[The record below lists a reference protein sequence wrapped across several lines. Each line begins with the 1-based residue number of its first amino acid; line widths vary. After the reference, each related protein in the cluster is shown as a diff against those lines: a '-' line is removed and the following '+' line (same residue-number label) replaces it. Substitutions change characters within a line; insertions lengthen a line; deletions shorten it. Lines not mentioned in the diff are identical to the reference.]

1 MRLLSP
7 VSFLVALLLAVT
19 TAAPAVGQD
28 ADRTG
33 RAFVP
38 HPQVRGMGD
47 AAVAVSPS
55 AAPLFYNPA
64 HLPHVESKVRIGG
77 LSGALSGGIRDQVRF
92 YQDRVDPAIQAQ
104 FDLPSSELR
113 SLYDDAF
120 DLGRRPTR
128 GSATLLLPAF
138 TARRGAWGFGGSLA
152 LDSRAR
158 YRVGNAG
165 LGIPE
170 VDVVG
175 RTDASL
181 LLATGVDLTRSGLP
195 GLSAGV
201 TVKATRRYLTLK
213 QQALD
218 TFSTDDSAVLLKGT
232 SLGLDVGLRYA
243 LPFDAPGQWTVGLAV
258 YDLWASDFNYEED
271 GSLSDMPIIGGM
283 IDEDDATPLPE
294 TVARETA
301 YARERYGLA
310 PSYRV
315 GAAYALDRVG
325 FLDDV
330 QLALD
335 WQGYTSAPRDG
346 SFFTH
351 WHAGAQARVAGPLS
365 VRAGLSQGYPT
376 GGLGLSLGPAQI
388 DYAVY
393 GIEEGRTPGQIQ
405 NYVHTL
411 QVAFYIR

>member
-1 MRLLSP
+1 M
-7 VSFLVALLLAVT
+7 AV
-19 TAAPAVGQD
+19 AVGPASAQD

-47 AAVAVSPS
+47 AAVALSSPVT
-55 AAPLFYNPA
+55 PLFYNPA
-64 HLPHVESKVRIGG
+64 HLPHVESQVRIAGVGG
-77 LSGALSGGIRDQVRF
+77 AISGGIRDQVSF

-104 FDLPSSELR
+104 FDLPASELR
-113 SLYDDAF
+113 SLYDEAF

-165 LGIPE
+165 LGVPE
-170 VDVVG
+170 VNVVG

-181 LLATGVDLTRSGLP
+181 LLATGVDLTRSGLT

-218 TFSTDDSAVLLKGT
+218 TFSPDDSAVLLKGT
-232 SLGLDVGLRYA
+232 SLGLDAGLRYV
-243 LPFDAPGQWTVGLAV
+243 LPVDTPGRWTLGLAV
-258 YDLWASDFNYEED
+258 YDLWASGFDYEQD
-271 GSLSDMPIIGGM
+271 GSLSDLPIVGAM
-283 IDEDDATPLPE
+283 IDEDDATPLPG

-301 YARERYGLA
+301 YARERYGLS

-315 GAAYALDRVG
+315 GAAYTLDRVA

-335 WQGYTSAPRDG
+335 WQGYTDAPRDG

-393 GIEEGRTPGQIQ
+393 GVEEGRTPGQLQ

-411 QVAFYIR
+411 QVAFFLR